1 MISNLFA
8 EDSTHEATLEQSP
21 KGFHLAS
28 HDTALLVCMA
38 ATPAAV
44 AEGPHASPALTVIL
58 DPAFQAFCI
67 VAIHLKRGWAKCI

>member
-1 MISNLFA
+1 MVSNLFA
-8 EDSTHEATLEQSP
+8 EDYQREAILEQFP
-21 KGFHLAS
+21 EGFHLAS
-28 HDTALLVCMA
+28 RDSALLVCMP

-67 VAIHLKRGWAKCI
+67 VAIHLKRGWVKCI